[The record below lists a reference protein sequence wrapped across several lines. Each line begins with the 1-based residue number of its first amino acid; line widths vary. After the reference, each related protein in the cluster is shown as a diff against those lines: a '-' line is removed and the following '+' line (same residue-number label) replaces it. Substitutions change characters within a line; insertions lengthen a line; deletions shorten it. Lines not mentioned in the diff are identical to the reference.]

1 MLVCKPIVILV
12 SNVGMIVVFWQIY
25 AMWDG
30 VIWIHLQEHTECC
43 FLMLSGD
50 FLVTL
55 EVEELELT

>member
-12 SNVGMIVVFWQIY
+12 SNIGMIVVFGQIY

-50 FLVTL
+50 FFW
-55 EVEELELT
+55 